1 MKTILVDDEENS
13 LDILEIEI
21 KEYCPQVEIV
31 AKCKSGPEAI
41 KAVRE
46 SKPDLVFLDIE
57 MPQMNGFEVLK
68 NLEDEDFDVPDKLR
82 DYLITGD
89 LMP

>member
-13 LDILEIEI
+13 LDILEIEL

-31 AKCKSGPEAI
+31 AKCKSGREAI
-41 KAVRE
+41 AAVHE
-46 SKPDLVFLDIE
+46 FNPDVVFLDIE

-68 NLEDEDFDVPDKLR
+68 NLEDQEFDEFL
-82 DYLITGD
+82 
-89 LMP
+89 